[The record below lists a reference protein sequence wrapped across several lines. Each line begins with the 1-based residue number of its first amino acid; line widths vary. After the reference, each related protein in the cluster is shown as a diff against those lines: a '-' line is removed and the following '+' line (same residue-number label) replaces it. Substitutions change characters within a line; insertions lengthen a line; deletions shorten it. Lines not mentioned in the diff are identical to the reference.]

1 MLSSILVPSALMD
14 PDHPLSTELWKWAAS
29 IRHLMWKSSAPLS
42 CKFGQNSITSRDV
55 KSTCFKG
62 SRMSCDVA
70 NFGVFFAVILARKGH
85 ITWWML
91 LAEKKT
97 LFGKH
102 RLLLSDNWATAT
114 PPNHFRRWVL
124 SFAFFLSLVPVI
136 WPGLLPDSRAYQ
148 GWERVFSWPFLLQ
161 TQEIS
166 RKCSEMAPFFR
177 RESQVVRN
185 SGDVPF

>member
-91 LAEKKT
+91 LAEKKKHCLENTVCYSLTTGPRPPPQIT
-97 LFGKH
+97 LGGEYSRLHFFCLSCPLSGQDFYQTHARTRVESGFFPDLFCSKH
-102 RLLLSDNWATAT
+102 R
-114 PPNHFRRWVL
+114 
-124 SFAFFLSLVPVI
+124 
-136 WPGLLPDSRAYQ
+136 
-148 GWERVFSWPFLLQ
+148 
-161 TQEIS
+161 
-166 RKCSEMAPFFR
+166 K
-177 RESQVVRN
+177 
-185 SGDVPF
+185 